1 MRYITIRQS
10 NIGLGFLF
18 FLSALCLGYGQLLM
32 NRDNEIMPKVKAACI
47 FIVGIMIFVYFLSYN
62 VKRNMYKKLGKCI
75 PGRIVGADVVWGR
88 HENSYHLKISFYD
101 DGEKMLYTEA
111 YKGHPGSKLK
121 SSSCNIYKWKG
132 RYIEADFDLKS
143 KREVHQGLTI
153 PIQKRKSVSLWEIGK
168 VKEV

>member
-1 MRYITIRQS
+1 MTKRQS
-10 NIGLGFLF
+10 NIGIGFHCL
-18 FLSALCLGYGQLLM
+18 LSTLCFGGWVLLT
-32 NRDNEIMPKVKAACI
+32 REEDDHFAVVKAVII
-47 FIVGIMIFVYFLSYN
+47 FLVGILSLIYFLTYN